1 MMSPIFLAAVV
12 PRKGFQLQLIHQLVD
27 LQRINA
33 RHQATSVGFD
43 DERLDL
49 FG

>member
-1 MMSPIFLAAVV
+1 MVTL
-12 PRKGFQLQLIHQLVD
+12 KGFQLQLIYEPVD

-33 RHQATSVGFD
+33 WHQATSVGFD